1 MGQEPSQIR
10 EEIEATRAEMGDTV
24 DALAYKTDVK
34 TRVKESIS
42 DKRERLMTQVQGTT
56 HKVGEATPDGQQV
69 KEGAHQAVG
78 IAQENPLGLAIG
90 GLAAG
95 FLAGMMLPSSKI
107 EDEKVGPIADQV
119 KETAAETGKEALDRG
134 REVASQVAGQAV
146 EGAKEAGGQAVE
158 AAKEAGQE
166 AVDTAKQAG
175 QEQAEEL
182 KDSAKENAQEVK
194 EQASGSAP
202 GGTPRS

>member
-10 EEIEATRAEMGDTV
+10 QEIEETRAEMGDTV

-42 DKRERLMTQVQGTT
+42 DKRERLITQVQGTT
-56 HKVGEATPDGQQV
+56 HKVGESTPDGQQV
-69 KEGAHQAVG
+69 KEGAQQAVG
-78 IAQENPLGLAIG
+78 VAQENPLGLAIG

-134 REVASQVAGQAV
+134 REVASQVAEQAV
-146 EGAKEAGGQAVE
+146 EGAKDAGGQAVE

-166 AVDTAKQAG
+166 AMDTAKEAS

-194 EQASGSAP
+194 EQAKSS
-202 GGTPRS
+202 

>member
-10 EEIEATRAEMGDTV
+10 QEIEETRAEMGDTV

-42 DKRERLMTQVQGTT
+42 DKRERLISQVQGTT

-69 KEGAHQAVG
+69 KEGAQQAVG
-78 IAQENPLGLAIG
+78 VAQENPLGLAIG

-95 FLAGMMLPSSKI
+95 FLAGMMLPSTKV

-119 KETAAETGKEALDRG
+119 KETAAETGQEALDRG
-134 REVASQVAGQAV
+134 REVASQVVEQTV
-146 EGAKEAGGQAVE
+146 EGAKEAGHQAMDNAKEVGQEAVE
-158 AAKEAGQE
+158 TAKEAGQE
-166 AVDTAKQAG
+166 QAD
-175 QEQAEEL
+175 QL
-182 KDSAKENAQEVK
+182 KDSAKDGAQEVK
-194 EQASGSAP
+194 EQAR
-202 GGTPRS
+202 T

>member
-10 EEIEATRAEMGDTV
+10 EEIEETRAEMGDTV

-42 DKRERLMTQVQGTT
+42 DKRERLIEQVQGTS

-69 KEGAHQAVG
+69 KQGARQAVG
-78 IAQENPLGLAIG
+78 VAQENPIGLALG

-95 FLAGMMLPSSKI
+95 FLAGMMLPSTKI

-119 KETAAETGKEALDRG
+119 KETAAETGQEALERG
-134 REVASQVAGQAV
+134 REVASQVADQAV
-146 EGAKEAGGQAVE
+146 EGAKEVGQH
-158 AAKEAGQE
+158 AKEVGQQQ
-166 AVDTAKQAG
+166 T
-175 QEQAEEL
+175 EEL
-182 KDSAKENAQEVK
+182 KDSAKEGAQEVK
-194 EQASGSAP
+194 EQAR
-202 GGTPRS
+202 T